1 MSDGIEIFSLE
12 TISGDS
18 LLNAYLD
25 VFYAVYPDFDEWFMR
40 KVVPNLGVTR
50 EIFLAKIGKDIAG
63 ICIIKNCEQEK
74 KICSLHVFEPYRG
87 QGVGTALVKHAL
99 DVLKDDYPLVT
110 VPEESLTQY
119 KPFFRKFKFQLKD
132 SYDGYY
138 RLGKKEYAFNGFL
151 KPKKL
156 VAKNRKVSHTCGVDP
171 AGPESFCSRFPQFPH
186 TCGVCGVDT

>member
-1 MSDGIEIFSLE
+1 MIRFNLVDKKLEIFKDEEEKSFLE
-12 TISGDS
+12 ITLISSTITNKFFIVTNFIENVSK
-18 LLNAYLD
+18 NC
-25 VFYAVYPDFDEWFMR
+25 PDFDEWFMR

-50 EIFLAKIGKDIAG
+50 EIFLAIIGKDIAG

-74 KICSLHVFEPYRG
+74 KICSLRVFEPYRG

-151 KPKKL
+151 EPKKTC
-156 VAKNRKVSHTCGVDP
+156 RKKIENKDYLGVLL
-171 AGPESFCSRFPQFPH
+171 
-186 TCGVCGVDT
+186 

>member
-1 MSDGIEIFSLE
+1 MSDGIKIFSLE

-25 VFYAVYPDFDEWFMR
+25 VFTRFYPDFDEWFMR
-40 KVVPNLGVTR
+40 KVVSNLGVTR

-74 KICSLHVFEPYRG
+74 KICSLRVFEPYRG

-119 KPFFRKFKFQLKD
+119 KPFFRKFCI
-132 SYDGYY
+132 
-138 RLGKKEYAFNGFL
+138 RRCLG
-151 KPKKL
+151 
-156 VAKNRKVSHTCGVDP
+156 
-171 AGPESFCSRFPQFPH
+171 
-186 TCGVCGVDT
+186 

>member
-1 MSDGIEIFSLE
+1 MSDGIKIFSLE

-25 VFYAVYPDFDEWFMR
+25 VFTRFYPDFDEWFMR

-74 KICSLHVFEPYRG
+74 KICSLRVFEPYRG

-110 VPEESLTQY
+110 VPEEFLTQY

-151 KPKKL
+151 EPKKTC
-156 VAKNRKVSHTCGVDP
+156 RKKIENKDYLGVLL
-171 AGPESFCSRFPQFPH
+171 
-186 TCGVCGVDT
+186 

>member
-1 MSDGIEIFSLE
+1 MTTITITDDNGRSTTYRVDGEI
-12 TISGDS
+12 
-18 LLNAYLD
+18 
-25 VFYAVYPDFDEWFMR
+25 
-40 KVVPNLGVTR
+40 KH
-50 EIFLAKIGKDIAG
+50 
-63 ICIIKNCEQEK
+63 CIIKNCEQEK
-74 KICSLHVFEPYRG
+74 KICSLRVFEPYRG

-151 KPKKL
+151 
-156 VAKNRKVSHTCGVDP
+156 
-171 AGPESFCSRFPQFPH
+171 
-186 TCGVCGVDT
+186 

>member
-1 MSDGIEIFSLE
+1 MHIWMFLRGF
-12 TISGDS
+12 
-18 LLNAYLD
+18 
-25 VFYAVYPDFDEWFMR
+25 YPDFDEWFMR

-74 KICSLHVFEPYRG
+74 KICSLRVFEPYRG

-151 KPKKL
+151 
-156 VAKNRKVSHTCGVDP
+156 
-171 AGPESFCSRFPQFPH
+171 
-186 TCGVCGVDT
+186 

>member
-1 MSDGIEIFSLE
+1 MSDGIKIFSLE

-25 VFYAVYPDFDEWFMR
+25 
-40 KVVPNLGVTR
+40 
-50 EIFLAKIGKDIAG
+50 DIAG

-74 KICSLHVFEPYRG
+74 KICSLRVFEPYRG

-132 SYDGYY
+132 S
-138 RLGKKEYAFNGFL
+138 
-151 KPKKL
+151 
-156 VAKNRKVSHTCGVDP
+156 
-171 AGPESFCSRFPQFPH
+171 
-186 TCGVCGVDT
+186 

>member
-1 MSDGIEIFSLE
+1 MSDGIKIFSLE

-25 VFYAVYPDFDEWFMR
+25 VFTRFYPDFDEWFMR

-63 ICIIKNCEQEK
+63 ICI
-74 KICSLHVFEPYRG
+74 
-87 QGVGTALVKHAL
+87 
-99 DVLKDDYPLVT
+99 
-110 VPEESLTQY
+110 
-119 KPFFRKFKFQLKD
+119 KD

-151 KPKKL
+151 EPKKTC
-156 VAKNRKVSHTCGVDP
+156 RKKIENKDYLGVLL
-171 AGPESFCSRFPQFPH
+171 
-186 TCGVCGVDT
+186 